1 MADMAMTVDQLQEQ
15 VKSLEMLAR
24 EQRATLRATTLQ
36 LAVWG
41 GGAHWPGNP
50 EWSGLAPK
58 WGGLAPKWT
67 RMPIKWCGLAPKWGG
82 PVPKWGLPQMRPTRI
97 LAVFSRVLEW

>member
-1 MADMAMTVDQLQEQ
+1 MADMAMTVDQLQEK

-41 GGAHWPGNP
+41 GGTLARKPRMEWLGPKMGRLGTKMDSHAHKMVWLGPEMGWPGP
-50 EWSGLAPK
+50 EMGPAPNATNK
-58 WGGLAPKWT
+58 NSCSFQP
-67 RMPIKWCGLAPKWGG
+67 
-82 PVPKWGLPQMRPTRI
+82 
-97 LAVFSRVLEW
+97 VLEW